1 MSKTIF
7 LDAGHG
13 GVSPSGKY
21 TTAPSKMAEHLN
33 SDVPMHYRNYFYEGV
48 KNRHYC
54 DIIYKKLVERGINV
68 VKVYHEYKDTSLK
81 QRVDLANNYHSY
93 IQSGF
98 YFSEH
103 SNAFNG
109 RARGYCVYTSKGNTQ
124 SDVFAERLLD
134 MYKQQ
139 FPEMQLRV
147 DMSDSDQDWESN
159 FYVLR
164 NTSMPAILTENL
176 FFDNLQDAKILLDE
190 QYVEAYT
197 DMVVEFLEGVAKS

>member
-21 TTAPSKMAEHLN
+21 TTAPSKMSEHIGHT
-33 SDVPMHYRNYFYEGV
+33 MHYRSFFYEGV

-54 DIIYKKLVERGINV
+54 DIIYKKLVERGVNV
-68 VKVYHEYKDTSLK
+68 VKVYHSYKDTTLG
-81 QRVDLANNYHSY
+81 QRVREANSYHKN
-93 IQSGF
+93 INTGF

-109 RARGYCVYTSKGNTQ
+109 KARGYCVYTSKGNTQ
-124 SDVFAERLLD
+124 SDFYAEKLIN
-134 MYKQQ
+134 MYKEK
-139 FPEMQLRV
+139 FPFVNLRV
-147 DMSDSDQDWESN
+147 DNSDQDQDWESN
-159 FYVLR
+159 FYVLK

-176 FFDNLQDAKILLDE
+176 FFDNLDDANILLDE
-190 QYVEAYT
+190 DYVEQYT
-197 DMVVEFLEGVAKS
+197 DMCVEFLESVAKE

>member
-13 GVSPSGKY
+13 GVTPSGKY
-21 TTAPSKMAEHLN
+21 TTAPSKMAEHHN
-33 SDVPMHYRNYFYEGV
+33 EQMHYRSFFYEGV
-48 KNRHYC
+48 KNREYC
-54 DIIYKKLVERGINV
+54 DIIYKKLVDRGVNV
-68 VKVYHEYKDTSLK
+68 VKVYHEYKDTTLG
-81 QRVDLANNYHSY
+81 QRVKEANSYHKNISA
-93 IQSGF
+93 GF

-109 RARGYCVYTSKGNTQ
+109 KARGYCVYTSKGNTQ
-124 SDVFAERLLD
+124 SDYFAEKLIN
-134 MYKQQ
+134 MYKEK

-147 DMSDSDQDWESN
+147 DMSDQDQDWESN

-176 FFDNLQDAKILLDE
+176 FFDNLQDAKILLDPI
-190 QYVEAYT
+190 YVERYT
-197 DMVVEFLEGVAKS
+197 DMCVDFLEMVSKS